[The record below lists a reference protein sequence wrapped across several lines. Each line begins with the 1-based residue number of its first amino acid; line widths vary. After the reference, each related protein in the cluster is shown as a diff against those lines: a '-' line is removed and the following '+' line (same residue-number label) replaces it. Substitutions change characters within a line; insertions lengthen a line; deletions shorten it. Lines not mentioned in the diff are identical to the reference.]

1 MTALVQAGALAAP
14 AEAAPSDDPLDP
26 PGTDSVLW
34 WTIPDL
40 DKTLRGVDGF
50 RVAPALQDEHGT
62 YSELARDQRDVASCW
77 IVIAC
82 RGQAQGVIAERP
94 RLVLAMSAG
103 LHLARRFR
111 VSCDVRPV
119 T

>member
-1 MTALVQAGALAAP
+1 MTDFAEAGAFVAPAAP
-14 AEAAPSDDPLDP
+14 ALTGGPIDP
-26 PGTDSVLW
+26 PGPDSVLW

-40 DKTLRGVDGF
+40 DKTLRGVDAF

-62 YSELARDQRDVASCW
+62 YSELARDQRDVASSW

-82 RGQAQGVIAERP
+82 RGEAQGVVAERP

-111 VSCDVRPV
+111 VPCDVLPV